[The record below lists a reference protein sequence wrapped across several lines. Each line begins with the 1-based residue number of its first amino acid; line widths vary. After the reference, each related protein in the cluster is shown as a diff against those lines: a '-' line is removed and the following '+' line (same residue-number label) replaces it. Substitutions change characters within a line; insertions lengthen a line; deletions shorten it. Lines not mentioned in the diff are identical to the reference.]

1 MARERYLINAG
12 EDTIHSNEIKLVT
25 AKDKRENWWY
35 YHKRPNYP
43 CHSGRCLA
51 CGFYPLYGNQSGPG
65 LYHWPAHL
73 LYHAGNRRA
82 AAGRNVLP
90 AYADDRNGDGKVV
103 IQVSNYV
110 MSDDASADPSA
121 QEAAWVRFTADAS
134 LNATMIYLHDSTA
147 FSVLEGD
154 FAGFFQ
160 YKDGTLMPE
169 DATDYENAMYSWD
182 DIAAFANL
190 QPVGSEDGMYTPE
203 MISELFSR
211 LRVSVRAAEGSSIE
225 KKEKDMDYYNDSMA
239 LFERMKNDEPIT
251 GDTTAEEG

>member
-35 YHKRPNYP
+35 YHKRQIIPAILVVALLAVFI
-43 CHSGRCLA
+43 HSMA
-51 CGFYPLYGNQSGPG
+51 TKVDPDYTIG
-65 LYHWPAHL
+65 LLTSFTMPETGVQQLEECIA
-73 LYHAGNRRA
+73 
-82 AAGRNVLP
+82 

-110 MSDDASADPSA
+110 MSDDASANPSA

-154 FAGFFQ
+154 FTGFFQ

-190 QPVGSEDGMYTPE
+190 QPVGSEDGLYTPE

-251 GDTTAEEG
+251 GDTTAKEG

>member
-35 YHKRPNYP
+35 YHKRQIIPAILVVALLAVFI
-43 CHSGRCLA
+43 HSMA
-51 CGFYPLYGNQSGPG
+51 TKVDPDYTIG
-65 LYHWPAHL
+65 LLTSFTMPETGVQQLEECIA
-73 LYHAGNRRA
+73 
-82 AAGRNVLP
+82 

-103 IQVSNYV
+103 IRVSNYV

-251 GDTTAEEG
+251 VDTTAEEG